1 MYFLLAEANPLVEAF
16 TTNVANWILLVILLV
31 ILWIKVAPPMFRQR
45 EESVQRAIEEANR
58 AREEGQRF
66 FQEQSA
72 RIANAE
78 KEAEQILEE
87 ARKIAATMQAD
98 IREQTK
104 KETADIA
111 QKIEQSV
118 TAQRNMAITQLRSQA
133 ATAAVRLAEA
143 SLPGAIT
150 GSAKQRLLTQFVEQI
165 DTVNTGKTN
174 GRN

>member
-1 MYFLLAEANPLVEAF
+1 MYFLFAEANPLVEAF

-31 ILWIKVAPPMFRQR
+31 ILWMKMAPPMFKTR
-45 EESVQRAIEEANR
+45 EESVNRAIGEANK
-58 AREEGQRF
+58 AREDGQKF
-66 FQEQSA
+66 LQEQSA

-104 KETADIA
+104 KETAEIA
-111 QKIEQSV
+111 RKIEQSV
-118 TAQRNMAITQLRSQA
+118 DAQRNMAITQLRSQA

-150 GSAKQRLLTQFVEQI
+150 DSAKKRLLTQFVEQL
-165 DTVNTGKTN
+165 DTVKTGTN